1 MTLEPTRRRALKVAL
16 GGLVASSIAATGHP
30 ASAAPRRKKSL
41 PEYQAHYRALFKAC
55 GSDLDMKVLV
65 GKQLLDN
72 YDRDAR
78 VFHAPDR
85 AAAVRMHT
93 ALVRQ
98 QHARRTSAKS

>member
-1 MTLEPTRRRALKVAL
+1 
-16 GGLVASSIAATGHP
+16 
-30 ASAAPRRKKSL
+30 
-41 PEYQAHYRALFKAC
+41 
-55 GSDLDMKVLV
+55 MKVLA

-72 YDRDAR
+72 YERDAR

-98 QHARRTSAKS
+98 QRARRTGAKS